1 MDALKK
7 SCLFVICLLIAF
19 VGAAQTVKVE
29 NGIAFSALAGN
40 LYGKTIP
47 SYQFSIGM
55 DYCERRWFDFSSN
68 IGFSGRGGCEEVPF
82 TAADGSLTSMES
94 VTLRLRYLTL
104 NTLFRFK
111 YTEGRWTV
119 YAGAGPGLGV
129 KLDERFICS
138 DSELSPIA
146 QGNGVDL
153 IYGMDCVCGGY
164 YGLGKFR
171 LGLNFC
177 YHWAFNK
184 VYESIANVGV
194 RGHTFSLSLM
204 LGYAF

>member
-7 SCLFVICLLIAF
+7 SCLFVICLLIAS

-29 NGIAFSALAGN
+29 NGIAFSALTGN
-40 LYGKTIP
+40 LYGKRIL

-55 DYCERRWFDFSSN
+55 DYCERRWFDLSSN
-68 IGFSGRGGCEEVPF
+68 IGLVSKGGCEEVPYMDAF
-82 TAADGSLTSMES
+82 GDLVSMEFID
-94 VTLRLRYLTL
+94 LRFRYLTM

-119 YAGAGPGLGV
+119 YAGAGPNLGV
-129 KLDERFICS
+129 RLNTHFICS
-138 DSELSPIA
+138 DSDLFSIA
-146 QGNGVDL
+146 QGNGADV

-164 YGLGKFR
+164 YELGKFQF
-171 LGLNFC
+171 GLNFC
-177 YHWAFNK
+177 YPWTFNK
-184 VYESIANVGV
+184 VYKSIADAWV
-194 RGHTFSLSLM
+194 RDRTFSLGLA